1 LHLTK
6 ELNMPWFF
14 IVGFIIT
21 FQLWEMNNSK
31 TTSLS
36 HQHMLYNNSVAKVKQ
51 DVISKIEAIKTAN
64 KNSKGG
70 IKEQCVNGGCCC
82 SSLENCRCSKC
93 NNNDNNDENNEN
105 YKQIIKMCEN
115 NGVFV
120 RARFYK
126 ELKLANKHKKYNI

>member
-1 LHLTK
+1 
-6 ELNMPWFF
+6 MPWFF

-51 DVISKIEAIKTAN
+51 DIMAKIKNIQTAQDTSNEAK
-64 KNSKGG
+64 K
-70 IKEQCVNGGCCC
+70 QCVNGGCCC
-82 SSLENCRCSKC
+82 SSLENCRCYKC
-93 NNNDNNDENNEN
+93 NNNDEN

-120 RARFYK
+120 RARFYN
-126 ELKLANKHKKYNI
+126 ELKLANKNKNII

>member
-1 LHLTK
+1 MHLTK

-31 TTSLS
+31 TISLS

-51 DVISKIEAIKTAN
+51 DIMAKIKNIQTAQDT
-64 KNSKGG
+64 STGA
-70 IKEQCVNGGCCC
+70 KEQCVNGGCCC

-126 ELKLANKHKKYNI
+126 ELKLANKNKKYNI

>member
-1 LHLTK
+1 
-6 ELNMPWFF
+6 MPWFF

-36 HQHMLYNNSVAKVKQ
+36 REHMLQNNSVVNIKQ
-51 DVISKIEAIKTAN
+51 DIMAKIKNIQIAQDTSNEAK
-64 KNSKGG
+64 K
-70 IKEQCVNGGCCC
+70 QCVNGGCCC

-93 NNNDNNDENNEN
+93 NNNDNNDEN

-120 RARFYK
+120 RARFYN
-126 ELKLANKHKKYNI
+126 ELKLANKNKNII

>member
-1 LHLTK
+1 
-6 ELNMPWFF
+6 MPWFF

-36 HQHMLYNNSVAKVKQ
+36 RGHMLQNNSVVNIKQ
-51 DVISKIEAIKTAN
+51 DIMAKIKNIQTAQDTSNEA
-64 KNSKGG
+64 
-70 IKEQCVNGGCCC
+70 KEQCVNGGCCC

-93 NNNDNNDENNEN
+93 NNNDNNDNNDEN